1 MIDNSD
7 LKSLFLLNP
16 DITFLNFGPFGACPK
31 PVFDDLLKWQ
41 RELEFEPVQFIAVN
55 GPAYMKTSRQ
65 ALADYINCDADDL
78 VFTPNPT
85 HAINILAKNIKLNE
99 GDEILST
106 DIEYGAMD
114 RTWDYYC
121 EKQKA
126 KFIRQHISLPVKS
139 KDEIIEQFWKG
150 YTSKTKAIFISQI
163 TSATALILPVKE
175 ICEKA
180 KQLGLITIVDGAHVP
195 GHVPLDLAQLKADV
209 YTGACHKWMMTPK
222 GSSFLYVTKA
232 MQNDLEPLIISWG
245 YKSDNPSSSRFI
257 DYHQL
262 NGTRDFS
269 SYLTI
274 PASINFMKIN
284 KWEEVSRHCRKLVAE
299 NAIRFCNLM
308 ETTPLSPVTDE
319 FLGQMFS
326 IPIQTS
332 KPDELYKTLFNKY
345 KIEIP
350 VARGNGKFYLR
361 YSINGFNNQTDL
373 DRLYEALQELK
384 VSSLGIFQF

>member
-16 DITFLNFGPFGACPK
+16 EITFLNFGSFGACPK